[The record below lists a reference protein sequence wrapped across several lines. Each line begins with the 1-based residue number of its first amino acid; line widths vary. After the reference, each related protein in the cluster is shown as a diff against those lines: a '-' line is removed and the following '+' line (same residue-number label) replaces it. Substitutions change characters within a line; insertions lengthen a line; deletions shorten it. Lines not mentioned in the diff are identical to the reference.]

1 MFLEVSEKHAPMKSF
16 NGKSSR
22 PPWLTS
28 DLLKMMHKRD
38 EIHEAACRSSH
49 CSTSVNI
56 VNLEIE

>member
-16 NGKSSR
+16 NVKSSR

-28 DLLKMMHKRD
+28 DLLKMRD
-38 EIHEAACRSSH
+38 EIHEAACRSH